1 MKKRGFILLAFILL
15 ASGCQK
21 RPEELYTIG
30 LFQIIDAPT
39 LNETRRG
46 FIQALTDAGLRD
58 GANIKLIVRNAMG
71 DVTEAQRV
79 AKEFARPQIHMIVAL
94 STQCLQAALMASPKT
109 PIIFTSVANPHLLGV
124 GRTAENHLQ
133 NVTGVASTGP
143 IRQILAFIKETL
155 PRAQIIGT
163 LWTPSELNSEYYLQ
177 VVREGATELG
187 LEVIAVPVANVNE
200 VLFSAQLLLNRN
212 IDVLFPI
219 SDNTINASFESIGR
233 LAEENGIPLFGGSP
247 LFTRL
252 GACAAMGW
260 DFYEMGYKTGQ
271 IAIRIKN
278 GESPARIPI
287 QYMSNVKLHLNLM
300 AARKQGVQFAP
311 DIIRRADDV
320 IGAGPLSNQERNEY

>member
-1 MKKRGFILLAFILL
+1 MKKRGLVLLTFVLL

-21 RPEELYTIG
+21 RPEELFTIG

-58 GANIKLIVRNAMG
+58 GVNIKLIVRNAMG

-79 AKEFARPQIHMIVAL
+79 AQEYARPQVNMIVAL
-94 STQCLQAALMASPKT
+94 STQCLQASLMAAPKI

-143 IRQILAFIKETL
+143 IRQILAFIRETL
-155 PRAQIIGT
+155 PRAQRIGT

-177 VVREGATELG
+177 VAREAAAELEF
-187 LEVIAVPVANVNE
+187 EVIAVPVANVNE
-200 VLFSAQLLLNRN
+200 VLFSAQMLLNKN

-260 DFYEMGYKTGQ
+260 DFYEMGYKTGE

-287 QYMSNVKLHLNLM
+287 QYMSNVKLHLNLT
-300 AARKQGVQFAP
+300 AARKQGVQFTP
-311 DIIRRADDV
+311 DIIRRADEV
-320 IGAGPLSNQERNEY
+320 IGPGLLSDHGRSGY

>member
-1 MKKRGFILLAFILL
+1 MKRRVFVIIAFVLLAG
-15 ASGCQK
+15 SCQK
-21 RPEELYTIG
+21 QAEKLYTIG

-58 GANIKLIVRNAMG
+58 GANIKLVVRNAMG
-71 DVTEAQRV
+71 DVTEAQRI
-79 AKEFARPQIHMIVAL
+79 AREFAGPQFRLIVAL
-94 STQCLQAALMASPKT
+94 STQCLQAALMAAPKV
-109 PIIFTSVANPHLLGV
+109 PIIFTSVANPQLLGV

-133 NVTGVASTGP
+133 NVTGVASTWP
-143 IRQILAFIKETL
+143 IRQILAFIKKAL
-155 PRAQIIGT
+155 PQAKRIGT

-177 VVREGATELG
+177 VTREGAAELG
-187 LEVIAVPVANVNE
+187 LEVVAVPVANVNE
-200 VLFSAQLLLNRN
+200 VFFSAQMLLNKN
-212 IDVLFPI
+212 IDCLFPI

-260 DFYEMGYKTGQ
+260 DFHEMGYKTGE
-271 IAIRIKN
+271 IAMRVKN

-287 QYMSNVKLHLNLM
+287 QYMSNVKLHLNL
-300 AARKQGVQFAP
+300 AAAQKQGIQFP
-311 DIIRRADDV
+311 PEVIGRADDV
-320 IGAGPLSNQERNEY
+320 IGVGLAADRERKGY